1 MFWPLGRVFRA
12 FLLVGEVLFF
22 CGHTC
27 RHIYRRTPAATR
39 VEDAQLLKQ
48 RRAQM
53 RRTDE
58 FEGTSVRNDGIED
71 VLIAGTV
78 GVVVVVDAHVLG
90 A

>member
-1 MFWPLGRVFRA
+1 MFWPLGRVFRV

-27 RHIYRRTPAATR
+27 GRTTAAAR
-39 VEDAQLLKQ
+39 IEGLQLVKQ
-48 RRAQM
+48 RRAQV

-58 FEGTSVRNDGIED
+58 FEGTSVRDDGVED
-71 VLIAGTV
+71 VLIASAV

>member
-1 MFWPLGRVFRA
+1 MA

-22 CGHTC
+22 CG
-27 RHIYRRTPAATR
+27 RIYRRTPAATR

-48 RRAQM
+48 RRTQV
-53 RRTDE
+53 RRADE
-58 FEGTSVRNDGIED
+58 LQGTSVRNDGIED
-71 VLIAGTV
+71 VLIASTV

>member
-22 CGHTC
+22 CG
-27 RHIYRRTPAATR
+27 RTPAATR

-48 RRAQM
+48 RRTQV
-53 RRTDE
+53 RRADE
-58 FEGTSVRNDGIED
+58 FQGASVRNDGIED

>member
-1 MFWPLGRVFRA
+1 MFWPLGRVFMA

-22 CGHTC
+22 CGRTC

-48 RRAQM
+48 RRTQV
-53 RRTDE
+53 RRADE
-58 FEGTSVRNDGIED
+58 FQSASVRDDGIED
-71 VLIAGTV
+71 VPIPGAV

>member
-27 RHIYRRTPAATR
+27 GRTPAATR
-39 VEDAQLLKQ
+39 LEGLQLVKQ
-48 RRAQM
+48 RRAQV
-53 RRTDE
+53 RRTDQ
-58 FEGTSVRNDGIED
+58 FEGTSVRDDGIEN
-71 VLIAGTV
+71 VLIASAV

>member
-22 CGHTC
+22 CGH
-27 RHIYRRTPAATR
+27 IYRRTPAATR
-39 VEDAQLLKQ
+39 VEGLQLLKQ
-48 RRAQM
+48 RRTQV
-53 RRTDE
+53 RRADE
-58 FEGTSVRNDGIED
+58 LQGASVRDDGIKD

-78 GVVVVVDAHVLG
+78 GIVVVVDAHVLG

>member
-1 MFWPLGRVFRA
+1 MFWRLRWVFRA

-27 RHIYRRTPAATR
+27 GRTSAAAR
-39 VEDAQLLKQ
+39 VEGLQLVKQ
-48 RRAQM
+48 RRAQV
-53 RRTDE
+53 RRADQ
-58 FEGTSVRNDGIED
+58 FEGTSVCDDGVED
-71 VLIAGTV
+71 VLIASAV

>member
-1 MFWPLGRVFRA
+1 MFWRLRWVFRA

-27 RHIYRRTPAATR
+27 GRTPAATR
-39 VEDAQLLKQ
+39 LEGLQLVKQ
-48 RRAQM
+48 RRAQV
-53 RRTDE
+53 RRTDQ
-58 FEGTSVRNDGIED
+58 FEGTSVRDDGIEN

>member
-1 MFWPLGRVFRA
+1 MGFGT

-22 CGHTC
+22 CGRTCGHT
-27 RHIYRRTPAATR
+27 AAAAR
-39 VEDAQLLKQ
+39 LKGLQLVKQ
-48 RRAQM
+48 RRAQV

-58 FEGTSVRNDGIED
+58 FEGTSVRDDGVED
-71 VLIAGTV
+71 VLIASAV

>member
-1 MFWPLGRVFRA
+1 MFWRLGRVFRA

-22 CGHTC
+22 CKH
-27 RHIYRRTPAATR
+27 TPAATR
-39 VEDAQLLKQ
+39 FEGMQLVKQ
-48 RRAQM
+48 RRAQV
-53 RRTDE
+53 RRTDQ
-58 FEGTSVRNDGIED
+58 FEGTSVRDDSVEN

>member
-1 MFWPLGRVFRA
+1 MFWPLGWVFRV

-22 CGHTC
+22 C
-27 RHIYRRTPAATR
+27 RHICGNTCGRTTAATR
-39 VEDAQLLKQ
+39 PKGLQLVKQ
-48 RRAQM
+48 RRAQV

-58 FEGTSVRNDGIED
+58 FEGTSVRDDGVED

-78 GVVVVVDAHVLG
+78 GVVVVVDTHILG